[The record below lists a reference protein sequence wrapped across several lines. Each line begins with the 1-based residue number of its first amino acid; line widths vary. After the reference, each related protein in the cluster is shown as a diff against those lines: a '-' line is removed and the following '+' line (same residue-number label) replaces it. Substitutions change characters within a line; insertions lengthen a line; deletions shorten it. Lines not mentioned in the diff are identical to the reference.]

1 MSMGVRLGVN
11 PIAWSN
17 DDLREL
23 GGATPLETCLAE
35 ARQAGFSG
43 IELGHKFP
51 RESAALAEVLGRH
64 GLALVSGWY
73 SSALLERSPR
83 EEIAAIADHAALLSA
98 LGCEVLILAE
108 TSNAIHGLRNAPLSH
123 TPILTRSEMAT
134 LAGAVTEVAKHLA
147 ESGLRLAYHHHLG
160 TVVET
165 RAEIDTFMDAAGPEV
180 GLLLDTGHAFAAG
193 IDPVELAETYA
204 SRVVHLHCKDV
215 RAEVLARV
223 RADHMSFLDGVVAGL
238 FTVPGDGCIDFAGVL
253 SRLQGAG
260 YDGWLVVEAEQD
272 PKRANPLE
280 FARRG
285 HDFMIAAAARAGLED
300 NNTEG
305 PYY

>member
-1 MSMGVRLGVN
+1 MAIRLGTN

-17 DDLREL
+17 DDLHEL

-35 ARQAGFSG
+35 ARQAGFAG

-51 RESAALAEVLGRH
+51 REPAALAGVLKPH

-73 SSALLERSPR
+73 SSALLQRSPR
-83 EEIAAIADHAALLSA
+83 EEIAAIAGHAALLSA
-98 LGCEVLILAE
+98 LGCDVLILAE
-108 TSNAIHGLRNAPLSH
+108 TSNAIHGRQDAPLSASPTL
-123 TPILTRSEMAT
+123 TPAEITA
-134 LAGAVTEVAKHLA
+134 LAHAVTEVGKHL
-147 ESGLRLAYHHHLG
+147 SDLGLRLAYHHHLG

-165 RAEIDTFMDAAGPEV
+165 RDEIDAFMDAAGDQA

-193 IDPVELAETYA
+193 IEPAELAETYA
-204 SRVVHLHCKDV
+204 GRVVHMHGKDV

-223 RADHMSFLDGVVAGL
+223 RAEGMSFLDGVVAGM
-238 FTVPGDGCIDFAGVL
+238 FTVPGDGCIDFGSVL

-272 PKRANPLE
+272 PERADPLDY
-280 FARRG
+280 ARRG
-285 HDFMIAAAARAGLED
+285 HDHLLGAARQAGMAIAGED
-300 NNTEG
+300 L
-305 PYY
+305 

>member
-1 MSMGVRLGVN
+1 MPVRLGVS

-23 GGATPLETCLAE
+23 GGTTPLETCLA
-35 ARQAGFSG
+35 AAHQAGFSG

-51 RESAALAEVLGRH
+51 RQPGALAGVLRRH

-73 SSALLERSPR
+73 SSALLERTPR
-83 EEIAAIADHAALLSA
+83 AEIAAIADHAALLSA

-108 TSNAIHGLRNAPLSH
+108 TSNAIHGRRDAPLSRS
-123 TPILTRSEMAT
+123 PVLTRWEMTA
-134 LAGAVTEVAKHLA
+134 LARAVTEVAKQLA
-147 ESGLRLAYHHHLG
+147 EGGLRLAYHHHLG

-165 RAEIDTFMDAAGPEV
+165 RAEIDAFMDGAGAEV

-193 IDPVELAETYA
+193 VEPVELAECYGD
-204 SRVVHLHCKDV
+204 RVVHLHGKDV

-223 RADHMSFLDGVVAGL
+223 RAEDASFLDGVVAGL
-238 FTVPGDGCIDFAGVL
+238 FTVPGDGCVDFAGVL
-253 SRLQGAG
+253 SRLSGAG

-272 PKRANPLE
+272 PERASPLDY
-280 FARRG
+280 ARRG
-285 HDFMIAAAARAGLED
+285 HEFLAEAAARAGMTIVGED
-300 NNTEG
+300 K
-305 PYY
+305 

>member
-1 MSMGVRLGVN
+1 MAIRLGVN

-35 ARQAGFSG
+35 ARLAGFSG

-51 RESAALAEVLGRH
+51 REPGALAGVLGRH
-64 GLALVSGWY
+64 GLVLVSGWY

-83 EEIAAIADHAALLSA
+83 AEMAAIADHAALLSA

-108 TSNAIHGLRNAPLSH
+108 TSNAIHGRREVPLSRS
-123 TPILTRSEMAT
+123 PVLAPSEMTA
-134 LAGAVTEVAKHLA
+134 LARAVTELAKHLM
-147 ESGLRLAYHHHLG
+147 EGGLRLAYHHHLG

-165 RAEIDTFMDAAGPEV
+165 RAEIDAFMSATGPEV
-180 GLLLDTGHAFAAG
+180 GLLLDTGHACAAG
-193 IDPVELAETYA
+193 IEPVELAEAYA
-204 SRVVHLHCKDV
+204 DRVIHLHGKDV

-223 RADHMSFLDGVVAGL
+223 HAEDASFLDGVVAGL
-238 FTVPGDGCIDFAGVL
+238 FTVPGDGCIDVAGVL
-253 SRLQGAG
+253 SRLADAG

-272 PKRANPLE
+272 PERANPLDY
-280 FARRG
+280 ARRG
-285 HDFMIAAAARAGLED
+285 HDYLAAAAARAGMEE
-300 NNTEG
+300 TTSC
-305 PYY
+305 

>member
-1 MSMGVRLGVN
+1 MAVRLGVN

-17 DDLREL
+17 DDLRQL

-35 ARQAGFSG
+35 ARQAGFAG

-51 RESAALAEVLGRH
+51 RQATALAQVLERH

-83 EEIAAIADHAALLSA
+83 AECAAIAEHAALLSA

-108 TSNAIHGLRNAPLSH
+108 TSNAIHGRREVPLSRS
-123 TPILTRSEMAT
+123 PVLTGSEMTA
-134 LAGAVTEVAKHLA
+134 LARAVTEVAKHLA
-147 ESGLRLAYHHHLG
+147 EGGLRLAYHHHLG

-165 RAEIDTFMDAAGPEV
+165 RAEIDAFMEASGPEV
-180 GLLLDTGHAFAAG
+180 GLLLDSGHACAAG
-193 IDPVELAETYA
+193 IEPAELAACYGD
-204 SRVVHLHCKDV
+204 RVVHLHGKDV

-223 RADHMSFLDGVVAGL
+223 QGDDMSFLDGVMAGL
-238 FTVPGDGCIDFAGVL
+238 FTVPGDGCVDFAAVL
-253 SRLQGAG
+253 SRLSGAG

-272 PKRANPLE
+272 PERANPLDY
-280 FARRG
+280 ACRG
-285 HDFMIAAAARAGLED
+285 HDFLAAAAARAGMEES
-300 NNTEG
+300 TAW
-305 PYY
+305 

>member
-1 MSMGVRLGVN
+1 MTVRLGVN

-35 ARQAGFSG
+35 ARQAGFAG

-51 RESAALAEVLGRH
+51 REPGALAGVLGRH

-83 EEIAAIADHAALLSA
+83 AEIAAIADHAALLSA

-108 TSNAIHGLRNAPLSH
+108 TSNAIHGRRDAPLSRSPVL
-123 TPILTRSEMAT
+123 TPPEMTA
-134 LAGAVTEVAKHLA
+134 LARAVTEVAKHLA
-147 ESGLRLAYHHHLG
+147 EGGLRLAYHHHLG

-165 RAEIDTFMDAAGPEV
+165 RAEIDAFMEGAGAEV

-193 IDPVELAETYA
+193 IEPAELAECYGD
-204 SRVVHLHCKDV
+204 RVVHLHGKDV
-215 RAEVLARV
+215 RTEVLDRV
-223 RADHMSFLDGVVAGL
+223 RAEDISFLDGVVAGL
-238 FTVPGDGCIDFAGVL
+238 FTVPGDGCVDFAGVL
-253 SRLQGAG
+253 SRLWDAG

-272 PKRANPLE
+272 PARANPLDY
-280 FARRG
+280 ARRG
-285 HDFMIAAAARAGLED
+285 HDFLAESAARAGMTITGED
-300 NNTEG
+300 NQ
-305 PYY
+305 P